1 MRDLDFRGQ
10 LGSQLR
16 EQGAAIFAIK
26 AEAATFARRCGWF
39 QQDVIRAANRF
50 CIFWVVGQDGGPG
63 MIRLLAKDC
72 SVIEAPHPGYW

>member
-16 EQGAAIFAIK
+16 EQGVATFAIK
-26 AEAATFARRCGWF
+26 ADAAVFARKCGWF
-39 QQDVIRAANRF
+39 SKDVISAANRF
-50 CIFWVVGQDGGPG
+50 CIFWVVGQSGNSET
-63 MIRLLAKDC
+63 IRLLAKDH